1 MNQRTEP
8 SSYVISYL
16 NLRKTVGC
24 IAILLPLGLGAGV
37 IVLGSAIPSSVS
49 GYYYS
54 PMRNVLVAAL
64 CVLGMFLITYNGYD
78 SMDSRVTN
86 VAGGAAIG
94 VAFFPTSSPSFSPAW
109 VGSVHPVFAGVALT
123 AQALMALQFTS
134 TDKDA
139 GGGWVQDLK
148 RMGLALL
155 FRYSVPRGG
164 QRAPG
169 SRKMIRNRI
178 YSGCAWAIL
187 VGVALALMQNFWPPS
202 VKQVTPWLFWFEAL
216 AIMSF
221 GFSWLVKGEAI
232 LADKPAAAAVQ
243 PTETAVLAA
252 RGVTAS
258 S

>member
-37 IVLGSAIPSSVS
+37 LVLGSAIPASVS

-78 SMDSRVTN
+78 RMDSAITN

-94 VAFFPTSSPSFSPAW
+94 VAFFPTSSPSFSPTW
-109 VGSVHPVFAGVALT
+109 VGHVHPVFAGVALT
-123 AQALMALQFTS
+123 AQALMALQFTR
-134 TDKDA
+134 TGTDA
-139 GGGWVQDLK
+139 GGGWVQDLR

-155 FRYSVPRGG
+155 FRYSVPQGA
-164 QRAPG
+164 QWAPG

-178 YSGCAWAIL
+178 YSGCAWAIG
-187 VGVALALMQNFWPPS
+187 VGVVLAFVQNFWPPS
-202 VKQVTPWLFWFEAL
+202 VQQITPWLFWFETL
-216 AIMSF
+216 AIVSF
-221 GFSWLVKGEAI
+221 GVSWLVKGEAM
-232 LADKPAAAAVQ
+232 LADKPASAVPSRAREAAL
-243 PTETAVLAA
+243 T
-252 RGVTAS
+252 R
-258 S
+258 